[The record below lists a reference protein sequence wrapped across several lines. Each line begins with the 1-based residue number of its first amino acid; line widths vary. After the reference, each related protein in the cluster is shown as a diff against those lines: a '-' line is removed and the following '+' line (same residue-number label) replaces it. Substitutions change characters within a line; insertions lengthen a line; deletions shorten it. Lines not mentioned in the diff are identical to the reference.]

1 MDAESDLKATTE
13 QVMLIDRQ
21 TIAEVRMFNKPPI
34 EVSQVMF
41 TVMAILGEEEDWK
54 SIKNVTKNGE

>member
-1 MDAESDLKATTE
+1 MY
-13 QVMLIDRQ
+13 
-21 TIAEVRMFNKPPI
+21 NNPPI

-54 SIKNVTKNGE
+54 SIKNVTKNGELFINRLIEFDPE